1 MSLRNKLSEITETLQ
16 IADHPASIESLRSDY
31 THSIQVVESEHPID
45 RYTCCVYAFHL
56 VEDPIY
62 LGVASYGLGK
72 TFAGAEFINFLL
84 QNQLLLPRKSAPVLG
99 DLVLYFEANE
109 FRHVGIVA
117 AENLI
122 ISKWGSGWLYKHR
135 LWEVPSQYGQDV
147 KYFIGL
153 DQDSSFNLFMEFAKN
168 KGFTFGD
175 LGHG

>member
-1 MSLRNKLSEITETLQ
+1 MSLRNKLSEITVAVH

-31 THSIQVVESEHPID
+31 IHSIEVVESEHPID

-56 VEDPIY
+56 VEDPTY
-62 LGVASYGLGK
+62 LGVASYGFGR

-84 QNQLLLPRKSAPVLG
+84 QNQLLSPRQSAPVIG
-99 DLVLYFEANE
+99 DLVLYFEGDE

-117 AENLI
+117 ADNLI

-135 LWEVPSQYGQDV
+135 PWEVPSQYGERV

-153 DQDSSFNLFMEFAKN
+153 DQDSSFNLFMQFAKT
-168 KGFTFGD
+168 KGFIFGD
-175 LGHG
+175 PDHG